1 MERSINLK
9 TEDLLDNMNENQ
21 FNLLVNS
28 VTTEKVEL
36 KRID

>member
-9 TEDLLDNMNENQ
+9 TEALLDNMNENQ

>member
-1 MERSINLK
+1 MEKAINK
-9 TEDLLDNMNENQ
+9 KVKHLLDNMNENQ